1 MRPGAQL
8 QKLLSKKETDDEP
21 KKKNLKIK
29 TLACFINHLEGSTQ
43 KTLRSKD
50 IKPNYINFDDGHG
63 WQKID
68 LPLKLHCPNQFVVEQ
83 RKRERRSIDKTSR
96 SKDEKRSMKTKPK
109 RKRKRK
115 P

>member
-21 KKKNLKIK
+21 KKKYLKIK

-50 IKPNYINFDDGHG
+50 IKPNINFDDGHG